1 MFKCSDM
8 TLSYF
13 YSGLFICLGH
23 LLHIGQKSV
32 CMCFCV
38 WNASGAIDKRAA
50 KPGQHIFRDVTSQWH
65 FQRLSSPF
73 RCTGKKN
80 ALFLRDW
87 LCSDCV
93 RAWWEPYW
101 HFWCVRYSSG
111 RLMTNQQ
118 WSVRPWF
125 LLAHGCELQHIY
137 HLRKL
142 WLARR
147 KKIWNKIL

>member
-13 YSGLFICLGH
+13 YSELFICLGH

-32 CMCFCV
+32 CFCV
-38 WNASGAIDKRAA
+38 WNASRAIDKRAA
-50 KPGQHIFRDVTSQWH
+50 KPGQHIFRHATSQWH

-73 RCTGKKN
+73 RCTGKKKN

-93 RAWWEPYW
+93 RAWWEPDW

-111 RLMTNQQ
+111 RPMTNQLGRSGHDFYSRMAVSCSTSIT
-118 WSVRPWF
+118 WGSCDW
-125 LLAHGCELQHIY
+125 H
-137 HLRKL
+137 KL
-142 WLARR
+142 CMSHAA
-147 KKIWNKIL
+147 